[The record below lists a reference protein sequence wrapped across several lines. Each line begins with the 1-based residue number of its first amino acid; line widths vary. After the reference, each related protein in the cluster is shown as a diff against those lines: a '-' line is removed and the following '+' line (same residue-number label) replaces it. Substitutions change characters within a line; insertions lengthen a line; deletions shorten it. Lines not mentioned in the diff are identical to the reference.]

1 MLVQHQQCFF
11 RFLFQK
17 SIEPPHPG
25 VPILLHI
32 IFAAFA
38 ALPRQ
43 IPKICDLPRQIIS
56 AAKITGLVVG
66 LHFDSKAYGMDILDS
81 NSYYNVFS
89 PNTMSPKTV

>member
-1 MLVQHQQCFF
+1 MLVQHQQCSF

-56 AAKITGLVVG
+56 AAKITGLVERRKNIR
-66 LHFDSKAYGMDILDS
+66 FADEKYPIQC
-81 NSYYNVFS
+81 
-89 PNTMSPKTV
+89 